1 MMLCLIIILY
11 KLSCSLMEKRFY
23 LRANIWMPTDN
34 IAWSQEAEL
43 YAYGLP
49 HDHSFS
55 FLTVGHF
62 GPGYRTIIYEYDS
75 KKVDGEIGEKVDI
88 YFSEDT
94 TLSNGKVMYFR
105 ARNDMHIQFPPKEFS
120 VSINMIPT
128 PRSLCYRPQYIFD
141 VETGRIINY
150 AKSQMPQRL
159 GLIALAEQ
167 RGDTH
172 TAEILDRIA
181 ATHPC
186 RRTVERALLARDRII
201 ARSE

>member
-1 MMLCLIIILY
+1 
-11 KLSCSLMEKRFY
+11 
-23 LRANIWMPTDN
+23 MPTDN
-34 IAWSQEAEL
+34 ISWSQEAEL

-49 HDHSFS
+49 HDHNFS

-62 GPGYRTIIYEYDS
+62 GSGYRTIIYEYDAS
-75 KKVDGEIGEKVDI
+75 KVSGEIGEKVDVN
-88 YFSEDT
+88 FSEDT

-105 ARNDMHIQFPPKEFS
+105 AGKDIHIQFPPEEFS
-120 VSINMIPT
+120 VSLNMIPT
-128 PRSLCYRPQYIFD
+128 PKSLSFRPQYIFD
-141 VETGRIINY
+141 IEAGRIINY
-150 AKSQMPQRL
+150 AKSQVPQRL

-167 RGDTH
+167 LGDMH
-172 TAEILDRIA
+172 TAELLDRIA